1 MSPAM
6 NTKYDI
12 WGDGATAST
21 MQDSWNDCAPW
32 ICLYLLKR
40 HAGQLFLTFCSLFG
54 ACRLMSRRRLCGRA
68 AWVDPRACVGVSA
81 RPTMSL
87 MDRSCVDSRAS
98 TCVLNR
104 ATTHGLLHWQDEK
117 LTLPLSAYLTLF
129 YLGQLISTTL

>member
-1 MSPAM
+1 M
-6 NTKYDI
+6 NMIFGVT
-12 WGDGATAST
+12 GDTAST

-98 TCVLNR
+98 TCGAVVLCSEQSNHTWLASLAGR
-104 ATTHGLLHWQDEK
+104 EV
-117 LTLPLSAYLTLF
+117 SAYLALF
-129 YLGQLISTTL
+129 YLGQLISTML